1 MFVEAF
7 DVENPAWLS
16 NDTALELSEAH
27 LPDLALEIKRQAERE
42 QNLLLMTRVL
52 LLLGRHYV
60 ARSQYLEA
68 ASVLESGLEHRHL
81 LSVDD
86 QRYFLLYLEKSYFA
100 LNRFEP
106 LIAQSSELLTLA
118 SETDEPTYA
127 IEVHALLGSLNVVLG
142 VLDNALMHFDRGLE
156 IANAAAIAPPAHL
169 LYGLGRFYYA
179 KSDPANALYYYEDA
193 LKQLAIVPDQKL
205 EGAILNN
212 LGILY
217 GNKGQYDQA
226 SQYYLQALDVSRRA
240 DDAWNMML
248 QCNNL
253 GVELMDRKRFCSAR
267 RFFYLALKYLEK
279 TPSASREALI
289 KGNLGELAQLTG
301 DLDTARQLLHESL
314 DLAEQ
319 SRDSRRIQ
327 ERYEDL
333 SKFYEQIGDPE
344 NALKYYKLFHQ
355 RNLDFVA
362 SAASVRATLLQN
374 KFELEKL
381 RQEQEIHRLKN
392 IELTAAVQQFE
403 QLSQR
408 DGLTGLYNRRFFDA
422 RLDQLLDAHE
432 QSQQS
437 FCIMLADI
445 DNFKKIN
452 DSYSHVIGDEVL
464 RVVASAFAASLRAA
478 DIVARYGG
486 EEFAVLLPEKSLK
499 NASGICER
507 IRYKIEHYPWERLA
521 PALKVTISMGLADN
535 VTHSGQAILSAAD
548 AKLYLAK
555 RNGKNRVEC

>member
-1 MFVEAF
+1 MFAEAF
-7 DVENPAWLS
+7 EVENPDWLS
-16 NDTALELSEAH
+16 HETALDLSEAQW
-27 LPDLALEIKRQAERE
+27 PDLALKLKGQAERE

-68 ASVLESGLEHRHL
+68 VNVLEAGLSHRHL
-81 LSVDD
+81 LSTEE
-86 QRYFLLYLEKSYFA
+86 RKYFLLYLDKSYFA

-106 LIAQSSELLTLA
+106 LIAQSSELLMLA
-118 SETDEPTYA
+118 AETAEPKYQ
-127 IEVHALLGSLNVVLG
+127 IEVHVLLGSLNVVLG
-142 VLDNALMHFDRGLE
+142 VLDNALVHFDRGLE
-156 IANAAAIAPPAHL
+156 IANAAEIPPPANL

-179 KSDPANALYYYEDA
+179 KNDSTNALYYYEDA
-193 LKQLAIVPDQKL
+193 LKQLATAPNQNL

-217 GNKGQYDQA
+217 GNKCQFDQ
-226 SQYYLQALDVSRRA
+226 STQYYLQALNVSRSA

-253 GVELMDRKRFCSAR
+253 GVDLMDRKRFCSAR
-267 RFFYLALKYLEK
+267 RFFRLALKYLEK

-301 DLDTARQLLHESL
+301 ELDTAQQLLHESL
-314 DLAEQ
+314 VLAEQ

-333 SKFYEQIGDPE
+333 AKFYEHIGDYE
-344 NALKYYKLFHQ
+344 NALKHYKLFHQ
-355 RNLDFVA
+355 HNLEFVE
-362 SAASVRATLLQN
+362 SSASVRATLLQN

-392 IELTAAVQQFE
+392 IELTAAMRQFE

-422 RLDQLLDAHE
+422 RLEKFLSE
-432 QSQQS
+432 QQIAQP

-452 DSYSHVIGDEVL
+452 DTYSHVIGDEVL
-464 RVVASAFAASLRAA
+464 KIVGDIFANSLRAS

-486 EEFAVLLPEKSLK
+486 EEFAVLLPEKNLTHVW
-499 NASGICER
+499 GVCER
-507 IRYKIEHYPWERLA
+507 IRQKIEHYPWGDLA
-521 PALKVTISMGLADN
+521 AALKVTISIGLADN
-535 VTHSGQAILSAAD
+535 ATHAGQSIVSAAD
-548 AKLYLAK
+548 AQLYLAK
-555 RNGKNRVEC
+555 RSGKNRVAY